1 MDFILKTRE
10 VGPYGM
16 NTYVII
22 DEETKTS
29 AIVDPGGD
37 PEAILEMVGDTVVDK
52 ILLTHGHFD
61 HVLSLED
68 IKSATGAEVYVH
80 PADAAQFEL
89 EYDRPLR
96 DGDEIPIGRK
106 WVKIIHVP
114 GHTPG
119 QCCIDLGDG
128 RILVGDTIFV
138 GGPGKTSS
146 GEDFATTMETM
157 QRIVFHWPE
166 ETKFYPGHG
175 SSGVIGIEKA
185 AFQEFL
191 ERGWE
196 KDTHG
201 DVVWKT

>member
-1 MDFILKTRE
+1 MDLILKTQE
-10 VGPYGM
+10 VGPYRM

-22 DEETKTS
+22 EEETKTS

-37 PEAILEMVGDTVVDK
+37 PEVILAMVGDTVVDK

-61 HVLSLED
+61 HVLALED
-68 IKSATGAEVYVH
+68 MKSATGAEVYVH

-89 EYDRPLR
+89 DYDHPLQ
-96 DGDEIPIGRK
+96 DGEEIQIGAK
-106 WVKIIHVP
+106 WLKIIHVP

-128 RILVGDTIFV
+128 RILVGDTVFV

-146 GEDFATTMETM
+146 AKDFATTMESM
-157 QRIVFHWPE
+157 QRIVFQWPE

-175 SSGVIGIEKA
+175 PSGVIGIEKA
-185 AFQEFL
+185 AFKAFL

-201 DVVWKT
+201 DVVWKA

>member
-1 MDFILKTRE
+1 MDFMLKTRE

-16 NTYVII
+16 NTYVIV

-37 PEAILEMVGDTVVDK
+37 PEVILEMVGDTVVEK
-52 ILLTHGHFD
+52 IILTHGHFD
-61 HVLSLED
+61 HVLALED
-68 IKSATGAEVYVH
+68 VQSATGAEVYLH

-89 EYDRPLR
+89 DYDHPLQ
-96 DGDEIPIGRK
+96 DGDEIPIGSKCVR
-106 WVKIIHVP
+106 VIHVP

-128 RILVGDTIFV
+128 RILVGDTVFV

-146 GEDFATTMETM
+146 AEDFATTMESM
-157 QRIVFHWPE
+157 QRIVFQWPE

-175 SSGVIGIEKA
+175 PSGVIGVEKA
-185 AFQEFL
+185 AFKAFL

-201 DVVWKT
+201 DGVWNP